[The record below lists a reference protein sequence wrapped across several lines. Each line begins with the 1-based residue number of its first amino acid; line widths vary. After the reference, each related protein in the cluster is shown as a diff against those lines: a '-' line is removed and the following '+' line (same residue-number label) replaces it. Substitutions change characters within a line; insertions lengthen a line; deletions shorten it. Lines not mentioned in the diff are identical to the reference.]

1 MIKEFPRKAQF
12 PILLACGAAPV
23 SALLFA
29 LYAPQALQMAWLL
42 PIAMILLSLPC
53 LLLRKGRLWVGLA
66 LGLGYIAGG
75 IILVRQLSDAPL
87 LMAVPVFY
95 GLLLLYTVPM
105 GSWPWHRE
113 PPIGI
118 FIMGILLHIAAQLS
132 LNLFQ
137 LEHNLA
143 LEPVRTGLLICFLIF
158 AFLALLSRNRLSLS
172 SASREKPVI
181 PLATRL
187 KNVLI
192 VVLFFL
198 LLALLSRSAFLSE
211 AVTAALRAIAGVIA
225 FLASLR
231 SEGGELPTETVA
243 TEPPEDM
250 GGGLPTTQAGGALQ
264 NFLLAAF
271 QFLLP
276 FIVVAF
282 FVLVLYLLF
291 KYSSRL
297 FKGLGRLLQRFAA
310 SAAADYEEQITDTR
324 DSPDPEATP
333 KKAARLQFMPGK
345 RLSPAEN
352 IRRRYRQLK
361 KRNTKWH
368 ASSTA
373 RENLPEDAAPLYEQA
388 RYSEN
393 PVTAEDAAEFAAKT
407 KRI

>member
-1 MIKEFPRKAQF
+1 MIKEFPRKVQF
-12 PILLACGAAPV
+12 PVMLACGAAPL

-29 LYAPQALQMAWLL
+29 LLAPQALQMAWLL
-42 PIAMILLSLPC
+42 PVAMIVLSVPC

-75 IILVRQLSDAPL
+75 IFMVRQICIDPWLT
-87 LMAVPVFY
+87 AVPVFY

-113 PPIGI
+113 PPMAVSIIGI
-118 FIMGILLHIAAQLS
+118 ILHIAAQLTI
-132 LNLFQ
+132 NHFQ
-137 LEHNLA
+137 LAHNPA
-143 LEPVRTGLLICFLIF
+143 LEPVQTGLLICFLIF
-158 AFLALLSRNRLSLS
+158 AFLLLLSRNRSSLA
-172 SASREKPVI
+172 SASQEKPVI
-181 PLATRL
+181 PRSTRL
-187 KNVLI
+187 KNVLM
-192 VVLFFL
+192 VVFFFL
-198 LLALLSRSAFLSE
+198 LLALLSRSAFLTQ
-211 AVTAALRAIAGVIA
+211 AVTAALRAIAGVLA
-225 FLASLR
+225 FLATLR
-231 SEGGELPTETVA
+231 SEGDELPTETVV

-250 GGGLPTTQAGGALQ
+250 GNLPTTQAGGALQ

-271 QFLLP
+271 RFLLP
-276 FIVVAF
+276 FIVVVF
-282 FVLVLYLLF
+282 FILVLFLLF
-291 KYSSRL
+291 KYSSKL
-297 FKGLGRLLQRFAA
+297 FKSLGRLLQRFTA
-310 SAAADYEEQITDTR
+310 SATADYEEQITDTR

-333 KKAARLQFMPGK
+333 KRIARLQFLPGK

-361 KRNTKWH
+361 KRNTQWTS
-368 ASSTA
+368 SSTA